1 MILQSALGRNLSGL
15 FGILFGKTFA
25 SLDKPYQLGV
35 NELFGWRMG
44 GGGGL
49 ALVPHSL
56 WVYPVVSTPLYLQ
69 GVKMQAFEATG
80 LLETVYLI
88 C

>member
-1 MILQSALGRNLSGL
+1 MILQSALGRNLSGF

-44 GGGGL
+44 GGGAGFSPSFVVGL
-49 ALVPHSL
+49 PCGIN
-56 WVYPVVSTPLYLQ
+56 STIL
-69 GVKMQAFEATG
+69 ARS
-80 LLETVYLI
+80 
-88 C
+88 